1 MQLEGFWDEIIE
13 FIGKS
18 LAICSTAIVFMLG
31 EVNEAMQA
39 FMVLM
44 LLDYLTGVR
53 KAWKTASLSSKIGSK
68 GIEKK
73 LRIIIVIA
81 VAHMVDKI
89 LGVPDSTKLSL
100 KFTMVL
106 AYSCNEALSIIEN
119 LKSVGTWVPPMF
131 NDKLEQVKE
140 GLTAKK
146 KELKEKELD
155 FRPNIF
161 CSTCLP
167 KVDLDKLDEKEGEND
182 GKDRKDEN

>member
-1 MQLEGFWDEIIE
+1 MQLEEFWDKIIE
-13 FIGKS
+13 FVEKS

-39 FMVLM
+39 FIVLM
-44 LLDYLTGVR
+44 ILDYLTGIR
-53 KAWKTASLSSKIGSK
+53 KAWKTSSLSSKIGSK

-73 LRIIIVIA
+73 VRIIVVIA

-100 KFTMVL
+100 KFTMIL

-119 LKSVGTWVPPMF
+119 LKAVGTWVPPLF
-131 NDKLEQVKE
+131 KDKLEQVKE
-140 GLTAKK
+140 GLTTKK
-146 KELKEKELD
+146 KEPKEKELD

-161 CSTCLP
+161 SSEYLP
-167 KVDLDKLDEKEGEND
+167 KVDLDKLDEKEGETD